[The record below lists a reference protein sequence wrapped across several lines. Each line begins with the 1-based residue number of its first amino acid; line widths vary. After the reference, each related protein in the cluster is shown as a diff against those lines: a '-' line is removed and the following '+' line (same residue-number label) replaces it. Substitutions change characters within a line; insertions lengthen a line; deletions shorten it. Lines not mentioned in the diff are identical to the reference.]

1 MCIRDS
7 YGDHSGNV
15 PGTAPDQDWPVR
27 PDPFSASRAGF
38 EIRTY
43 RRCQRILMFHRFAE
57 LGANPR
63 LVRSL
68 ELDYEDL
75 AYAPGLDARAELAW
89 QGSTRAGS
97 LLRRATPFGYADNGS
112 RKSMPPVELT
122 YARPQVVENVQT
134 LAEGSYANLPAGV
147 DDREAQWLELNSEGL
162 SGVLSEHDGA
172 WWYKP
177 NLGNGRLGP
186 LQRVGQRPSTARPGQ
201 TRFLDLDG
209 DGSLD
214 VVALDHPRAGFYE
227 RDDRGQWSPFKPFA
241 SQPDIA
247 WSDPNLRF
255 IDLTG
260 DGRADVL
267 ITWDDQL
274 CWHPSLGERGY
285 GSRIALRMAADEARG
300 PRVVFA
306 DGTETIFLA
315 DMSGDGLPDLV
326 RVRRSQICYWPNL
339 GYGHFG
345 PR

>member
-147 DDREAQWLELNSEGL
+147 DDREAQWLDLNSEGL

-255 IDLTG
+255 SAV
-260 DGRADVL
+260 RAPL
-267 ITWDDQL
+267 A
-274 CWHPSLGERGY
+274 R
-285 GSRIALRMAADEARG
+285 RARLR
-300 PRVVFA
+300 FA
-306 DGTETIFLA
+306 DRLA
-315 DMSGDGLPDLV
+315 HGGRRSARAPGGLRRRHRDDLPGRHVGRRTSGSGARAAVPDLLLAEP
-326 RVRRSQICYWPNL
+326 RLWPL
-339 GYGHFG
+339 
-345 PR
+345 